1 MPRVPGRTAAT
12 GDGCGVTG
20 VTAVPEPRVPT
31 AEWVGPRVCSVGAA
45 MAAPVGRRR
54 WRAEPAVMVEPAE
67 PVEFSAEPLVMVGP
81 AGPARQA
88 VSARLAGPEEL
99 AGPAGPIC
107 KFRSAMAAPAELAV
121 PVAWA
126 VRVRARTGEQA
137 VRVVPAGK
145 TVRFGSVLAG
155 LVPPAVSGVKAGQ
168 TGSVAMVVPAVRG
181 ATITPC
187 CLVREG
193 LVHPALLVV
202 AGEWAAV
209 AGLGEPVGLAEPTGR
224 CGRGLLVMVRRVAAV
239 VTVVLAGSAVLGV
252 SAVPAEPTCKCFSD
266 TAVPAVSAVAV
277 ETGVPVSQVL
287 REAAQARL
295 EWPEAPEE
303 PEVRAERTLRCCS
316 A

>member
-1 MPRVPGRTAAT
+1 M
-12 GDGCGVTG
+12 
-20 VTAVPEPRVPT
+20 AVPEPRVPKV
-31 AEWVGPRVCSVGAA
+31 EWVGPRVCSVGAA
-45 MAAPVGRRR
+45 MAALVGRRR

-88 VSARLAGPEEL
+88 VSAKLAGPEEL

-107 KFRSAMAAPAELAV
+107 KSRSAMGAPAELAV
-121 PVAWA
+121 PVVWA
-126 VRVRARTGEQA
+126 VRAPARTAEQA

-155 LVPPAVSGVKAGQ
+155 LVRPAVSGVKADQ
-168 TGSVAMVVPAVRG
+168 TGSVAQVVPAVRG

-193 LVHPALLVV
+193 LVHPALSVV
-202 AGEWAAV
+202 TAEWAAV
-209 AGLGEPVGLAEPTGR
+209 AGLGEPVGLAEPIRR
-224 CGRGLLVMVRRVAAV
+224 CGRGLPAMVRLVAAV
-239 VTVVLAGSAVLGV
+239 VTVVLAESAALAVL
-252 SAVPAEPTCKCFSD
+252 AVPAEPTCKCFSD
-266 TAVPAVSAVAV
+266 TAVPAVSAVSV

-287 REAAQARL
+287 QEAAQARL

-303 PEVRAERTLRCCS
+303 PEVRAGRTLRCCS